1 QNLYPNLDGLKQ
13 VSVMITGGREADW
26 YRVLGVD
33 PLANDETLKKQ
44 YRKLALLVHRDRNKY
59 KGAEGAFNLVLEAR
73 RLLSDKVSRTACDQR
88 RKLNAGMQ
96 KPPPYQHKPDSSNGN
111 QNAKD
116 RVDLSAWIGSKKS
129 ASGAQKPPYAHK
141 PASSNSNQ
149 NARDGV
155 VPSAETRNNK
165 HVPACSGSSE

>member
-1 QNLYPNLDGLKQ
+1 
-13 VSVMITGGREADW
+13 MITGGREADW

-33 PLANDETLKKQ
+33 PLADDETLKKQ
-44 YRKLALLVHRDRNKY
+44 YRKLALLVHRDRKKY

-73 RLLSDKVSRTACDQR
+73 RLLSDKVSKTAYDQR
-88 RKLNAGMQ
+88 RKFNAGMQ
-96 KPPPYQHKPDSSNGN
+96 KPRPYQHKPDSSNGN

-116 RVDLSAWIGSKKS
+116 RVDVSAWIGRKNLLQQK
-129 ASGAQKPPYAHK
+129 KPPYAHK

-155 VPSAETRNNK
+155 VPSAETRNTK
-165 HVPACSGSSE
+165 HVHACSCASE